1 MRILLIEEN
10 ASNNTNFRNQRNY
23 VYTHMHIYI
32 YTIGFFARLWFGS
45 YMMLADKTASKA
57 AQHVYLPSVVI
68 RLRCVEWK
76 WQMFPN
82 SSSF

>member
-1 MRILLIEEN
+1 M
-10 ASNNTNFRNQRNY
+10 
-23 VYTHMHIYI
+23 YTHTCIYI
-32 YTIGFFARLWFGS
+32 CIQLGFFAQLWFGS
-45 YMMLADKTASKA
+45 YMIADKTASKA